1 VACCVL
7 AGVAAIVHGYHIGE
21 YHLTAQS
28 EFMWFWAGMLLLTLP
43 LIGIIARA
51 GTPNTLRTALLTL
64 YAILTYAPKL
74 LRNPSSPL
82 YHDEFAHWRGTY
94 EILHTG
100 KLFSPNP
107 IIPITARYPG
117 LHAATAAL
125 VNATG
130 LNIWQAA
137 IILLVLCHLLLVLGI
152 ASLGEGLGM
161 TNRIAALAAIIY
173 SFNSSFLYFDTQ
185 FAYESMAVTLV
196 VWTLVAYI
204 QAIRARSMRERAAS
218 CFLTVLLSA
227 GTIVT
232 HHLSTFSLLL
242 IMAVIALALSMPWLA
257 RTGGWARTASTA
269 WGLTLAATVMAGF
282 WFVVVAP
289 STLSYL
295 SPYLAQ
301 GLSQLM
307 EDARGTGAAR
317 QLFGASLSPWW
328 EQRSAYLVVL
338 FALGLAVGGLLL
350 IRARIRD
357 GSLHRGPLRALLI
370 SFILLGVVYF
380 PSVPFILSPAGAEG
394 ARRSWAFTW
403 IGLAVLA
410 AAPMGWLLD
419 AARRRT
425 SRWSRV
431 SLRTGLTAAI
441 SIAMIGGTAA
451 GQNAAYRFPGPFLY
465 GSDARAATP
474 ELLAASAWFSAHFGT
489 RHNLVADRT
498 SGLIFGSYGLQNLAA
513 TSTGFPTYKLYLA
526 KSGSLIPPY
535 LLAEL
540 KAGNFNYMIVDR
552 RMAYDIPTNGVYF
565 SAGEPSYLV
574 PATGK
579 SVFYGRLDK
588 FNSLPWMIKVFQS
601 DNYSIYRLNL
611 PVGKTGYSVRP
622 PPVKGRLV
630 VTP

>member
-1 VACCVL
+1 
-7 AGVAAIVHGYHIGE
+7 VAAIAYSYHIGE
-21 YHLTAQS
+21 YHQTSQS
-28 EFMWFWAGMLLLTLP
+28 EFTWFWVGMLLLTLP

-51 GTPNTLRTALLTL
+51 GTPNALRTALLTL

-74 LRNPSSPL
+74 LRNPSSPV
-82 YHDEFAHWRGTY
+82 YHDEFAHWRDTY

-107 IIPITARYPG
+107 VIPITARYPG

-130 LNIWQAA
+130 LSIWHAA
-137 IILLVLCHLLLVLGI
+137 TVLLVLCHVLLVLGI

-161 TNRIAALAAIIY
+161 TNRIAALAAILY
-173 SFNSSFLYFDTQ
+173 SFNSSFLYFDTE

-196 VWTLVAYI
+196 VWTLVAYT
-204 QAIRARSMRERAAS
+204 QAIRSRSMRERAAS

-227 GTIVT
+227 GVIVT
-232 HHLSTFSLLL
+232 HHLSTVSLLL
-242 IMAVIALALSMPWLA
+242 IMTVIALALSMPWLA
-257 RTGGWARTASTA
+257 RTGGWVRTASTA
-269 WGLTLAATVMAGF
+269 WGLALAAIVMAGF

-289 STLSYL
+289 STFTYL
-295 SPYLAQ
+295 SPYLAH

-307 EDARGTGAAR
+307 SDAQGTGAAR
-317 QLFGASLSPWW
+317 QLFSASLSPWW
-328 EQRSAYLVVL
+328 EQRSAYLVVV

-350 IRARIRD
+350 IRAKLRD
-357 GSLHRGPLRALLI
+357 GSLRRGPLRALLI
-370 SFILLGVVYF
+370 SFMLLAVVYF
-380 PSVPFILSPAGAEG
+380 PSVPFILSPAGSEG

-403 IGLAVLA
+403 IGLAMLA
-410 AAPMGWLLD
+410 AASMGWLLD

-431 SLRTGLTAAI
+431 SLSIGLTAAI
-441 SIAMIGGTAA
+441 SIVMIGGTAA

-465 GSDARAATP
+465 GSDARSTTP
-474 ELLAASAWFSAHFGT
+474 EELAASAWFSAHFGT
-489 RHNLVADRT
+489 GHNLVVDRN
-498 SGLIFGSYGLQNLAA
+498 SGLIFGSYGLQNFSAPSAGFA
-513 TSTGFPTYKLYLA
+513 TWELFLA

-535 LLAEL
+535 LLEEL
-540 KAGNFNYMIVDR
+540 RSSNYTYMIVDR
-552 RMAYDIPTNGVYF
+552 RMAYEIPADDTYF
-565 SAGEPSYLV
+565 TTGEPADLV
-574 PATGK
+574 PSTGK

-611 PVGKTGYSVRP
+611 PVGRTGYSVRP
-622 PPVKGRLV
+622 PSVKGRLV
-630 VTP
+630 VIP